1 MDTTEILSLQ
11 LYSLRN
17 FRDLATQLDAARD
30 AGYRL
35 VEAVQSHLDDAD
47 AVRAKLDARGL
58 AAPSAHVSL
67 PALRRDLPGAL
78 RAARVL
84 GADRLY
90 MPALPADER
99 DGDAAQWQRAGRE
112 LGEMALRA
120 RDEGVSLGYHNHA
133 WELAPMAD
141 GRPALAHFFE
151 GADGTP
157 LTWQADVAWLARGG
171 ADPMRWLAEQRQRL
185 TSVHVKDIAPTGEKQ
200 DEDGWT
206 DVGSG
211 TLDWPA
217 LWRESVAD
225 GATLMVVEHDNPKHP
240 EVFAQASFA
249 YLSRLPG

>member
-1 MDTTEILSLQ
+1 MNPSQILSLQ

-17 FRDLATQLDAARD
+17 FGDLDAQLDAARD

-67 PALRRDLPGAL
+67 PALRRDLPGAV

-99 DGDAAQWQRAGRE
+99 GGDAAQWRHAGRE

-120 RDEGVSLGYHNHA
+120 GDGGMSLGYHNHA
-133 WELAPMAD
+133 WELAVMAD
-141 GRPALAHFFE
+141 GRPALAHLFE

-171 ADPMRWLAEQRQRL
+171 ADPMRWLAEQSRRL
-185 TSVHVKDIAPTGEKQ
+185 TSVHVKDIAPAGTKQ

-217 LWRESVAD
+217 LWEASLTH

-240 EVFAQASFA
+240 EVFARASYE
-249 YLSRLPG
+249 YLSLLPD